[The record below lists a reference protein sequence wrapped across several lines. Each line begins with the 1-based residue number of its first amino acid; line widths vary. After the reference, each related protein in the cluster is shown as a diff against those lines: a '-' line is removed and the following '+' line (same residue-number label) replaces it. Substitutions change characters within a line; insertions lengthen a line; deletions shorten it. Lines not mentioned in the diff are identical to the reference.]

1 MVDDTGKVLDTTVIY
16 PTAPQN
22 KVEEAKTV
30 LKKLIRKAD
39 GVVVNPFGFG
49 LKLDMEKAENIER
62 QFGGLRVVK

>member
-1 MVDDTGKVLDTTVIY
+1 MTV
-16 PTAPQN
+16 
-22 KVEEAKTV
+22 KFRD

>member
-1 MVDDTGKVLDTTVIY
+1 MEFGKFDKKHRYHGVTV
-16 PTAPQN
+16 
-22 KVEEAKTV
+22 KFRD